1 MWRHSETTINGKK
14 AYVEYRG
21 SRFHLCQVDYSK
33 IERMRNRAETMRRA
47 ASMSHNAEIV
57 ALLSRA
63 AEEADADAAEMEAEL
78 QQQVQYLR
86 F

>member
-1 MWRHSETTINGKK
+1 
-14 AYVEYRG
+14 
-21 SRFHLCQVDYSK
+21 
-33 IERMRNRAETMRRA
+33 
-47 ASMSHNAEIV
+47 MSHNAEIV